1 MSESFLLYTS
11 DYQLIEGLTDAQIG
25 QLARALFIYA
35 RDGEQIKLEPVVR
48 MAFVFIKDKIDRNM
62 DKYQKKCERLRANA
76 KKRWEEKQKQAIVCK
91 DMQLHTKAN
100 NCMQINSDSVSD
112 SVSEDKVTNVTMN
125 PNSNNILSKE
135 SYSSPKT
142 DVLNLEPEE
151 TDSSR
156 KKCKVDA
163 KAIKDYWNERHDKTN
178 SSMRRL
184 TLMSE
189 NRKVM
194 IRARLRQVGGDAQM
208 LYRAID
214 MAMASDFMN
223 GNNSRGWTANFD
235 WIFGNE
241 NNFAKTLEGYD
252 DKPARKPQQSG
263 SQQPTL
269 GERYQEEARTT
280 EDRGKRKD
288 DALRDRILQMISLI
302 AENPK
307 SLCRGQLE
315 EYRRNGTMQRLG
327 IEWNG

>member
-1 MSESFLLYTS
+1 
-11 DYQLIEGLTDAQIG
+11 
-25 QLARALFIYA
+25 
-35 RDGEQIKLEPVVR
+35 
-48 MAFVFIKDKIDRNM
+48 
-62 DKYQKKCERLRANA
+62 
-76 KKRWEEKQKQAIVCK
+76 
-91 DMQLHTKAN
+91 
-100 NCMQINSDSVSD
+100 
-112 SVSEDKVTNVTMN
+112 MN

-151 TDSSR
+151 ADLSR

-163 KAIKDYWNERHDKTN
+163 KAIKEYWNEQHDKTN
-178 SSMRRL
+178 SAMRRL

-189 NRKVM
+189 NRKTM
-194 IRARLRQVGGDAQM
+194 IRARLRQVGGDVRT

-252 DKPARKPQQSG
+252 DKPARKPTEVSKEP
-263 SQQPTL
+263 SL
-269 GERYQEEARTT
+269 GERYQEDARATV
-280 EDRGKRKD
+280 DRGKRQD
-288 DALRDRILQMISLI
+288 DALRERILQMISLI
-302 AENPK
+302 GQNPR

-315 EYRRNGTMQRLG
+315 EYRKNGTMQRLG